1 MTPFTWMEFVLN
13 TVTDAVVMIDAGG
26 EIQWCNL
33 GFARLVHREPRQLLQ
48 QPFIP
53 LFPLQALNEAH
64 RLEQHPIEL
73 ALAQKTKGTGHYI
86 YWDGTIPQ
94 TLHLSW
100 DFYTSENS
108 GPLEK
113 VLDNQHD
120 GFTRL
125 VLICQ
130 SNMNTTDKVT
140 EAPKMATGLHPVLS
154 SDQNEAY
161 GLEALGAHDG
171 LWDWHLNT
179 QKIAFSAYWR
189 TMLGD
194 ESDPVLVSVDDWLE
208 NVHTDDRAPLKAA
221 LERHLNGKVSH
232 FRCQYRILA
241 EGSYRWML
249 SRGLAIRDGSG
260 TVYRVVGLQTDIT
273 EQKELQERL
282 VHDALHDDLTGLP
295 NRVWFRD
302 RITNLATQAKSNPQP
317 FAVLIFDVDRFK
329 VVNDSLGPVTA
340 DQLIIKIAQRTIETV
355 QPGTVVARLG
365 GDEFA
370 VLLDALTSEQEAIE
384 LAQQLQT
391 QLSQPCLLEGHEV
404 IVTISIGIVFSDRT
418 YEQPDDLLRNAD
430 IAMNRAKQLGR
441 SRYEVFETSMHR
453 RAMTL
458 LRLEND
464 LRRAI
469 EREEFEV
476 YYQPFIA
483 LATERATGFEA
494 LIRWHHPEQGF
505 VSPADFIPIA
515 EDTGLIV
522 PIGYW
527 VLRQAC
533 QQMQQWLTQYPV
545 LDPRFKVVISVNLS
559 SRQFTQPDLVEQIV
573 AILKET
579 QLEARYLKL
588 EITESVI
595 MSNPETTATM
605 LNRLKNEGI
614 QVSIDD
620 FGTGYSSLSYLYRL
634 PIDTLKID
642 RSFVNSID
650 VDGEKLELVRT
661 IVSLAWNLGMDVIA
675 EGVETAMQLAQLKA
689 LRCESAQGYYFS
701 KPLKAEDAA
710 LFWQEHR

>member
-1 MTPFTWMEFVLN
+1 MTPCTWMEFVLN
-13 TVTDAVVMIDAGG
+13 TVTDAVVMIGVGG
-26 EIQWCNL
+26 EIQWCNA
-33 GFARLVHREPRQLLQ
+33 GFAHLVHQEPSQLLQ
-48 QPFIP
+48 QPLVP
-53 LFPLQALNEAH
+53 LFPLQALDGTNQFA
-64 RLEQHPIEL
+64 QHPIEL
-73 ALAQKTKGTGHYI
+73 ALTQKTKGTGHYI
-86 YWDGTIPQ
+86 YWDGTLAQ
-94 TLHLSW
+94 MLHLSW
-100 DFYTSENS
+100 NFYSSENNGS
-108 GPLEK
+108 LEK
-113 VLDNQHD
+113 ALDNQHD
-120 GFTRL
+120 GSTRL
-125 VLICQ
+125 VLVCQ
-130 SNMNTTDKVT
+130 CSMNTTDRLT
-140 EAPKMATGLHPVLS
+140 EVPVASEPHPVLP

-161 GLEALGAHDG
+161 VLEALGAHDG
-171 LWDWHLNT
+171 LWDLHLNT

-189 TMLGD
+189 TLIGD
-194 ESDPVLVSVDDWLE
+194 RQAPVWVAVDDWLKQ
-208 NVHTDDRAPLKAA
+208 VHVDDQSVLQTA
-221 LERHLNGKVSH
+221 LDQHLNGQTPY

-249 SRGLAIRDGSG
+249 SRGLAFRDGAGSIQ
-260 TVYRVVGLQTDIT
+260 RIVGLQTEIT

-282 VHDALHDDLTGLP
+282 VHDARHDDLTGLP

-302 RITNLATQAKSNPQP
+302 RITNLANHAKLNPQP
-317 FAVLIFDVDRFK
+317 FAILIFDVDRFK

-370 VLLDALTSEQEAIE
+370 VLLDNLTSEQEATE
-384 LAQQLQT
+384 LAQQLQI

-404 IVTISIGIVFSDRT
+404 IVTISIGIVFSDRS

-505 VSPADFIPIA
+505 VSPCDFIPIA

-533 QQMQQWLTQYPV
+533 QQMHQWLTQYPV

-595 MSNPETTATM
+595 MSNPETTAKM
-605 LNRLKNEGI
+605 LNRLKDEGI

>member
-13 TVTDAVVMIDAGG
+13 TVTDAVVMIDVEG
-26 EIQWCNL
+26 EIQWCNS
-33 GFARLVHREPRQLLQ
+33 GFARLVHREPSQLLQ
-48 QPFIP
+48 QPVVP
-53 LFPLQALNEAH
+53 LFPLQALDGEN
-64 RLEQHPIEL
+64 LFEQHPIKL
-73 ALAQKTKGTGHYI
+73 ALAQQTKGAGLYL

-94 TLHLSW
+94 KLHLSW
-100 DFYTSENS
+100 DFYMSENS
-108 GPLEK
+108 SSLEK
-113 VLDNQHD
+113 ALDNQHN
-120 GFTRL
+120 GSTRL
-125 VLICQ
+125 VVVCQ
-130 SNMNTTDKVT
+130 LSMNTTNRLT
-140 EAPKMATGLHPVLS
+140 EAPNVATEPHSVLP
-154 SDQNEAY
+154 SDQTEAY
-161 GLEALGAHDG
+161 VLEALGAYDG
-171 LWDWHLNT
+171 LWDWHLDT

-189 TMLGD
+189 TMLGQKQV
-194 ESDPVLVSVDDWLE
+194 PVWVAVDDWLE
-208 NVHTDDRAPLKAA
+208 HVHIDDRSGLTTA
-221 LERHLNGKVSH
+221 LDQHLNGQMPY

-249 SRGLAIRDGSG
+249 SRGLAMRDEAG
-260 TVYRVVGLQTDIT
+260 TVHRVVGLQTDIT

-295 NRVWFRD
+295 NRIWFRD
-302 RITNLATQAKSNPQP
+302 RITTLATEAKSNPQP
-317 FAVLIFDVDRFK
+317 FAILIFDVDRFK

-370 VLLDALTSEQEAIE
+370 VLLDNLTSEQEALD

-533 QQMQQWLTQYPV
+533 QQMHQWLTQYPV

-559 SRQFTQPDLVEQIV
+559 NRQFTQPDLVEQIV

-595 MSNPETTATM
+595 MSNPETTAKM
-605 LNRLKNEGI
+605 LNRLKGEGI

-661 IVSLAWNLGMDVIA
+661 IVSLAWNLGMDVVA

>member
-13 TVTDAVVMIDAGG
+13 TVTDAVVMLDVEGA
-26 EIQWCNL
+26 IQWCNL
-33 GFARLVHREPRQLLQ
+33 GFARLVHREQGQLLQ
-48 QPFIP
+48 QPFVP
-53 LFPLQALNEAH
+53 LFPLQALDGANQMEK
-64 RLEQHPIEL
+64 HPIEL
-73 ALAQKTKGTGHYI
+73 ALVEKTSGTGQYI
-86 YWDGTIPQ
+86 YWDGNSPQ
-94 TLHLSW
+94 PLHLSW

-108 GPLEK
+108 STLEK
-113 VLDNQHD
+113 ALEHKQD
-120 GFTRL
+120 GSTSL
-125 VLICQ
+125 VLVCQ
-130 SNMNTTDKVT
+130 SRMNARTNNTQQT
-140 EAPKMATGLHPVLS
+140 EASTQSYPILP
-154 SDQNEAY
+154 SDQTEAHI
-161 GLEALGAHDG
+161 LEALGAYDG
-171 LWDWHLNT
+171 LWDWHLDS

-189 TMLGD
+189 TMLG
-194 ESDPVLVSVDDWLE
+194 EQHDPVWVAVEDWLDH
-208 NVHTDDRAPLKAA
+208 VHIDDRAALKAA
-221 LERHLNGKVSH
+221 LEQHLHGQIPY

-249 SRGLAIRDGSG
+249 SRGLAFRDGDG
-260 TVYRVVGLQTDIT
+260 TVHRVVGLQTDIT

-282 VHDALHDDLTGLP
+282 VHDALHDDLTSLP
-295 NRVWFRD
+295 NRLWFRD
-302 RITNLATQAKSNPQP
+302 RITNLANQAKSNPQP

-329 VVNDSLGPVTA
+329 VVNDSLGPVIA

-370 VLLDALTSEQEAIE
+370 VLLDNLMSEQEATE

-505 VSPADFIPIA
+505 VSPGDFIPIA

-533 QQMQQWLTQYPV
+533 QQMHQWLMQHPV

-573 AILKET
+573 TILKET

-595 MSNPETTATM
+595 MSNPETTAKM
-605 LNRLKNEGI
+605 LNRLKEEGI

-701 KPLKAEDAA
+701 KPLKAEAA
-710 LFWQEHR
+710 GLFWQEHR